1 MFSKSTDRY
10 RIPDGAPAWVD
21 RELIASTIE
30 TWQPQYDEPLT
41 EEDALEIL
49 LGLARLMD
57 GWRWS

>member
-1 MFSKSTDRY
+1 MFSKNTDRI
-10 RIPDGAPAWVD
+10 RIPDGAPDWVD

-30 TWQPQYDEPLT
+30 TWQPQYEEPLD

-49 LGLARLMD
+49 LAVEKLMD

>member
-1 MFSKSTDRY
+1 MFSNSKDSY
-10 RIPDGAPAWVD
+10 RIPEGAPDWVD
-21 RELIASTIE
+21 GELIASTIE

-49 LGLARLMD
+49 LYIERLMD